1 MAEPS
6 VSTRQASVALEVEA
20 EVSEV
25 AVEAVV
31 ATEAEEVVDMVV
43 VDMEVVI
50 EVVEVMAAETKV
62 ATLAV
67 EAAMEAVV
75 VTKDTPVVGVATEEA
90 SSSKVAVGNKCLSG
104 PVFSLTRSYISR
116 TEKSAWVAA
125 KVNCVE
131 GLELPSWMVDMGQL
145 RGSGCG
151 FTLASS
157 CALLGVRGDS
167 YLLCHTF

>member
-75 VTKDTPVVGVATEEA
+75 VDTPVVGVATEEA

>member
-1 MAEPS
+1 

-67 EAAMEAVV
+67 EAAMEVV
-75 VTKDTPVVGVATEEA
+75 VVDTPVVGVATEEA
-90 SSSKVAVGNKCLSG
+90 SSSKVVAVGNKCLSG

-131 GLELPSWMVDMGQL
+131 GLELPSWMVDRGPL

>member
-1 MAEPS
+1 MAVPS
-6 VSTRQASVALEVEA
+6 VLTRPASVAQEA
-20 EVSEV
+20 EAEAVVSEV
-25 AVEAVV
+25 DVEVVV
-31 ATEAEEVVDMVV
+31 ATEAVEVVAMEVVDT
-43 VDMEVVI
+43 EVVT
-50 EVVEVMAAETKV
+50 EAVEVMVADNKV
-62 ATLAV
+62 ATLVV
-67 EAAMEAVV
+67 EAAMEEVV
-75 VTKDTPVVGVATEEA
+75 DTPVVGEATEEA
-90 SSSKVAVGNKCLSG
+90 TSNKVVAVGNKCLSG

-131 GLELPSWMVDMGQL
+131 GLELPSWMVDRGPL

-167 YLLCHTF
+167 YLLCHTL

>member
-1 MAEPS
+1 
-6 VSTRQASVALEVEA
+6 
-20 EVSEV
+20 
-25 AVEAVV
+25 
-31 ATEAEEVVDMVV
+31 
-43 VDMEVVI
+43 
-50 EVVEVMAAETKV
+50 
-62 ATLAV
+62 
-67 EAAMEAVV
+67 
-75 VTKDTPVVGVATEEA
+75 VVGVATEEA
-90 SSSKVAVGNKCLSG
+90 SSSKVVAVGNKCLSG

-157 CALLGVRGDS
+157 CAQLGVRGDS
-167 YLLCHTF
+167 YLLCHILALVTHFL

>member
-1 MAEPS
+1 
-6 VSTRQASVALEVEA
+6 
-20 EVSEV
+20 
-25 AVEAVV
+25 
-31 ATEAEEVVDMVV
+31 
-43 VDMEVVI
+43 
-50 EVVEVMAAETKV
+50 
-62 ATLAV
+62 
-67 EAAMEAVV
+67 
-75 VTKDTPVVGVATEEA
+75 VVGVATEEV
-90 SSSKVAVGNKCLSG
+90 SSSKVVAVGNKCLSG

-131 GLELPSWMVDMGQL
+131 GLELPSWMVGIGQL

-157 CALLGVRGDS
+157 CAQLGVRGDS

>member
-1 MAEPS
+1 
-6 VSTRQASVALEVEA
+6 
-20 EVSEV
+20 
-25 AVEAVV
+25 
-31 ATEAEEVVDMVV
+31 
-43 VDMEVVI
+43 
-50 EVVEVMAAETKV
+50 
-62 ATLAV
+62 
-67 EAAMEAVV
+67 
-75 VTKDTPVVGVATEEA
+75 VVGEATEEA
-90 SSSKVAVGNKCLSG
+90 SSNKAAVGNKCLSG
-104 PVFSLTRSYISR
+104 PVFSPTRSYISR

>member
-1 MAEPS
+1 MAEPF
-6 VSTRQASVALEVEA
+6 VSTRLASVALEAAVEA
-20 EVSEV
+20 SEV
-25 AVEAVV
+25 AVEVVV
-31 ATEAEEVVDMVV
+31 AMEAEEVVDMEV
-43 VDMEVVI
+43 VDTEVVT
-50 EVVEVMAAETKV
+50 EVVEAMAAETKV

-67 EAAMEAVV
+67 EVVMEEVV
-75 VTKDTPVVGVATEEA
+75 VDTPVVGVATEEA
-90 SSSKVAVGNKCLSG
+90 SSSKVVAVGNKCLSG

-131 GLELPSWMVDMGQL
+131 GLDLPSWMVDIGQL

-157 CALLGVRGDS
+157 CAQLGVRGDS